1 MTVKNMSFL
10 RVVYT
15 LLIFDSVWKSFVIC
29 DEGVNYKN
37 IYVVKNTEN
46 LDVERFTDDQVEQ
59 INRLNDVGRENFTDL
74 KGNLL
79 VGERIWRYD
88 ESPYILRSDLEID
101 KSAKLVIE
109 PGVVVHFAPMV
120 GITVH
125 GILQARVSIYTPLCA
140 YMLINLN

>member
-10 RVVYT
+10 SVIFYT
-15 LLIFDSVWKSFVIC
+15 LLICDSVLKSYVIC
-29 DEGVNYKN
+29 DQGVNHKN

-46 LDVERFTDDQVEQ
+46 LDVERFTDEQVDQ

-79 VGERIWRYD
+79 VGERVWRYD

-101 KSAKLVIE
+101 KSAKLIIE

-125 GILQARVSIYTPLCA
+125 GVLQARVSKRPY
-140 YMLINLN
+140 LN

>member
-1 MTVKNMSFL
+1 MVKSIYFVQVLYTFL
-10 RVVYT
+10 
-15 LLIFDSVWKSFVIC
+15 ICDSVFVIC
-29 DEGVNYKN
+29 DQGVNHKN
-37 IYVVKNTEN
+37 IYVVKNTGN
-46 LDVERFTDDQVEQ
+46 LDVEQFTDDQVEQ

-125 GILQARVSIYTPLCA
+125 GILQARVSFEIIFLKIFFY
-140 YMLINLN
+140 YF